1 MKRLVD
7 LKDPCRDWW
16 RAEREG
22 EGCSEQRQR
31 ETAKESCTGEHLES
45 EREID
50 RKEKKKVSEEVEMR
64 RRRRLTEAD
73 DCV

>member
-1 MKRLVD
+1 MERG
-7 LKDPCRDWW
+7 KDAASRDREKQPR
-16 RAEREG
+16 RAA
-22 EGCSEQRQR
+22 Q
-31 ETAKESCTGEHLES
+31 GEHLES